1 MSKAAFFAGRTIGLA
16 LLLATTAY
24 GQLDLFSKDQRIEF
38 DATWTKEMIEEFN
51 AWVQKRGSELR
62 MPVR

>member
-24 GQLDLFSKDQRIEF
+24 GQLDLFSKDQHIEF
-38 DATWTKEMIEEFN
+38 DVTWTKKMIEEFN
-51 AWVQKRGSELR
+51 AWLQKRRSELR